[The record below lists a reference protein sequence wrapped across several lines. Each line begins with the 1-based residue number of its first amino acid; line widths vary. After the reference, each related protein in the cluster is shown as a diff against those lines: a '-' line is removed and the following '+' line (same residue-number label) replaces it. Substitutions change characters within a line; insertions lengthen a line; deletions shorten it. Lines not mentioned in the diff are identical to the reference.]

1 MSLVASSS
9 GALLWSIAWRFV
21 RGRRSRLLDGTARAA
36 LLATTIGVTAMVV
49 AMALMTGYREDLQA
63 RMIKGNAAVVIYPL
77 SSDGLALT
85 GARMEAL
92 QAIQGVTEV
101 RRVLYGHGSLAS
113 AKHPQ
118 GAEVTWRGVDLKDGL
133 PDLGEVRMIE
143 GVQVD
148 SGVEGRDLPGVLV
161 GSELAR
167 RLAADPGETLRMT
180 VVGFRQG
187 SPHFRYQSVRIAGVF
202 TTGFSEFDESW
213 AVVDRAKLH
222 NLVGDEAESTLTY
235 ELGATEPRLAQTIA
249 EKARHVLG
257 AGYLVTD
264 WQELNRGLF
273 AALEVQQLALFFVLG
288 LIVVVSTF
296 NVASSLVVLIR
307 ERMREIGVLAALGL
321 SPQSLQ
327 KLFLLSGGILG
338 VLGTALG
345 VMCGCLIAWTF
356 TEFEIIQFDAE
367 VAAVYFIS
375 SVSFRVSPM
384 DLLSIVGFTL
394 SVTLS
399 ACWIAAR
406 RAGRIEPAQALRY
419 E

>member
-1 MSLVASSS
+1 
-9 GALLWSIAWRFV
+9 
-21 RGRRSRLLDGTARAA
+21 
-36 LLATTIGVTAMVV
+36 
-49 AMALMTGYREDLQA
+49 MALMTGYREDLQA

-77 SSDGLALT
+77 PSDGLALT
-85 GARMEAL
+85 GEGL
-92 QAIQGVTEV
+92 QSLRAIQGVTEV

-113 AKHPQ
+113 KKLAQ
-118 GAEVTWRGVDLKDGL
+118 GAEVTWRGVDIEDGL
-133 PDLGEVRMIE
+133 PDLGEVRILE
-143 GVQVD
+143 DFQATSNGDDQ
-148 SGVEGRDLPGVLV
+148 ELPGILV

-167 RLAADPGETLRMT
+167 RLAAEPSEVLKMT

-187 SPHFRYQSVRIAGVF
+187 SPHFRYQGVRIAGEF
-202 TTGFSEFDESW
+202 TTGFSEFDQSW

-222 NLVGDEAESTLTY
+222 KLVGDDAESTSTY
-235 ELGATEPRLAQTIA
+235 ELSATEPRLAKTIA
-249 EKARHVLG
+249 EKARQVLG
-257 AGYLVTD
+257 PGYLVTD

-273 AALEVQQLALFFVLG
+273 AALEVQQIALFFVMG

-321 SPQSLQ
+321 SPKSLQ
-327 KLFLLSGGILG
+327 RLFLLSGGILG

-345 VMCGCLIAWTF
+345 VVCGCLISWTL
-356 TEFEIIQFDAE
+356 TEFELIRFDAE

-375 SVSFRVSPM
+375 AVPFRINPM
-384 DLLSIVGFTL
+384 DLLSIIGFTL
-394 SVTLS
+394 MVTIL

-406 RAGRIEPAQALRY
+406 RAGQVEPAVALRY